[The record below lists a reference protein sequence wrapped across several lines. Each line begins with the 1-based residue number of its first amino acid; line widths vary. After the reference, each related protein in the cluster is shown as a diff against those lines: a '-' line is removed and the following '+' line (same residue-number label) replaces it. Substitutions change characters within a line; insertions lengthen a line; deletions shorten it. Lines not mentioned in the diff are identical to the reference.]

1 MQTIIKPERWL
12 KIDFKELW
20 HFRELFY
27 IFAWRDVMVRYKQT
41 AIGIVWAIL
50 QPFIMMVV
58 FSVFFGKV
66 AGIDSGDIPYPIFSY
81 MGLLYWNYF
90 SNALNGASAS
100 LVSNQAMV
108 QKIYF
113 PRLIVPLSGIFVFLV
128 DFVFAAVVLGGLMI
142 YYHIPPTFLG
152 IAMVIPSLLIS
163 TIAAA
168 GLGLFFA
175 AVNVKF
181 RDVRYA
187 LPFFIQLLIFVTPVI
202 YPTGVLGKY
211 EWLWFL
217 NPMSGVISTMRTA
230 MLGTGDINWV
240 LYGGAAAV
248 SVFLLVLGVVYFK
261 KTERYFADI
270 V

>member
-1 MQTIIKPERWL
+1 MQTVIKPERWL
-12 KIDFKELW
+12 KIDFKELFR
-20 HFRELFY
+20 FRELFY
-27 IFAWRDVMVRYKQT
+27 ILAWRDVMVRYKQT

-58 FSVFFGKV
+58 FSVFFGRV

-100 LVSNQAMV
+100 LVSNQAIV

-113 PRLIVPLSGIFVFLV
+113 PRLIMPLSGIFVFVV
-128 DFVFAAVVLGGLMI
+128 DFAFAAIVLGGLMI
-142 YYHIPPTFLG
+142 YYGIEPSALG
-152 IAMVIPSLLIS
+152 LALLVPSLLIS

-175 AVNVKF
+175 AVNVKY

-217 NPMSGVISTMRTA
+217 NPMSGVISTMRSA
-230 MLGTGDINWV
+230 MLGTGDVNWV
-240 LYGGAAAV
+240 LYGSSIVVA
-248 SVFLLVLGVVYFK
+248 SLLLALGVLYFK